1 MRMTDYKT
9 GDRMTVGLRSGKVEK
24 SDDGKGCDK
33 CMLHSLCKIF
43 DVSSELELPISML
56 KCNDYDR
63 SDNTDVFLKE
73 DKAPA
78 DEAAIGD
85 VLVLGDEA
93 LRVTVTEWTGEC
105 DYERCED
112 CVFNDTCNDY
122 NLNHYDWV
130 PVADYVGSC
139 QKYCRLDK
147 KNIYFKKI

>member
-1 MRMTDYKT
+1 
-9 GDRMTVGLRSGKVEK
+9 MTVGLRSGKVEK

-33 CMLHSLCKIF
+33 CMLHSLCKLF
-43 DVSSELELPISML
+43 DVSSELELPIAML

-93 LRVTVTEWTGEC
+93 LRVTVTEWTGKY
-105 DYERCED
+105 DYDRCKD
-112 CVFNDTCNDY
+112 CVFNEVCNDY
-122 NLNHYDWV
+122 NLNHYD
-130 PVADYVGSC
+130 
-139 QKYCRLDK
+139 
-147 KNIYFKKI
+147 